1 MNGKQARRRR
11 AVERSQANTRL
22 SRKAATVERDAHEQ
36 EFDRLLAEARTERA
50 DAMKAA
56 NAVFEKKLKALG
68 NDRKEAVQAADQAY
82 IEKRDAIIKRLSRE
96 QVAAA

>member
-1 MNGKQARRRR
+1 MRGRKARAQR
-11 AVERSQANTRL
+11 RSQENTRL

-56 NAVFEKKLKALG
+56 NKVFEKKLKALEK
-68 NDRKEAVQAADQAY
+68 DRREAVQAADQAY
-82 IEKRDAIIKRLSRE
+82 IEKRDAIVKRLAGE
-96 QVAAA
+96 QAAAA